1 MELSHISHAHNGH
14 LYSAGPVINC
24 FTAANII
31 YVVSC
36 SAHMISEKKARPI
49 KTAHLKSCLS
59 SLKVI
64 NLSE

>member
-24 FTAANII
+24 FTAANI

-49 KTAHLKSCLS
+49 KTAHLKSYLS